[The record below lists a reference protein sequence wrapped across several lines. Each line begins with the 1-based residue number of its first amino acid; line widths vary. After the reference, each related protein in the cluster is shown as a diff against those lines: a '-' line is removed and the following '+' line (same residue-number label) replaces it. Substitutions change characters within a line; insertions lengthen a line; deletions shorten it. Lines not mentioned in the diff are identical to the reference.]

1 MTSNDVP
8 YLSILGPD
16 EQVQVEARA
25 TDALMLVTDRRVAV
39 AVQDRL
45 AMAVPFESLRRIQW
59 DVERDR
65 HATLILVPE
74 HVADTPQVL
83 VIPPEEYAAV
93 GHAIALIGGRFLAT
107 SASAS

>member
-1 MTSNDVP
+1 MTPDNRP
-8 YLSILGPD
+8 FLKILDPG
-16 EQVQVEARA
+16 EQVHIQAKA
-25 TDALMLVTDRRVAV
+25 TDAVMLVTDRRVAV

-45 AMAVPFESLRRIQW
+45 AMAVPFESLRRIQF

-74 HVADTPQVL
+74 HVADVPQVL

-93 GHAIALIGGRFLAT
+93 GEAIALVGRRFVETASK
-107 SASAS
+107 SA